1 MGIVFKLL
9 ASIVMGSVAAALTGT
24 LASVIATSGYS
35 AVDRPPP
42 NDTFLWAAAIAMVVT
57 LAIGLMAPSAAMA
70 FGRLGALNAF
80 LSILFP
86 LASFA
91 TPLIAGHALVQG
103 STISDAGAE
112 APAPLA
118 AVLGD
123 IIGAGMFGLTGLVA
137 AVLFLL
143 PALALRRRAEET

>member
-1 MGIVFKLL
+1 MGAVFKLL
-9 ASIVMGSVAAALTGT
+9 ASIVMGSVAAVLAGT
-24 LASVIATSGYS
+24 LASVFATSGYS
-35 AVDRPPP
+35 AIDRPPP
-42 NDTFLWAAAIAMVVT
+42 DDAFLWAAGIVMVVT
-57 LAIGLMAPSAAMA
+57 LAIGLWAPSPAMA

-86 LASFA
+86 IASFA
-91 TPLIAGHALVQG
+91 TPLIVGHALVQS
-103 STISDAGAE
+103 STISDASAE

-123 IIGAGMFGLTGLVA
+123 IIGAGMYGLTGLVA

>member
-1 MGIVFKLL
+1 VGVVFKLL
-9 ASIVMGSVAAALTGT
+9 ATIIMGSVAAALAGT

-42 NDTFLWAAAIAMVVT
+42 NDAFLWAAGIAMAVA
-57 LAIGLMAPSAAMA
+57 LAIGLWAPTAATA
-70 FGRLGALNAF
+70 FRRLATLNAF

-86 LASFA
+86 VASFA
-91 TPLIAGHALVQG
+91 TSLIAGHALVQG

-118 AVLGD
+118 EVVGV

-137 AVLFLL
+137 AVLLLL
-143 PALALRRRAEET
+143 PALALRQRAEET